1 VERRE
6 HGTVW
11 VPLSIVTAVAF
22 AASGSYAKA
31 LARRTHVF
39 VVSWSLIV
47 LALPWALVLLA
58 HDGMPEVGGGFL
70 FAALLSITLNM
81 VAVTLQVKALS
92 ISPLS
97 VTVPFLAFT
106 PVFMLATSAI
116 VLREMP
122 DARGLTGILLVALG
136 AYTVHL
142 DRIRGGLIEPFRAI
156 ARERGS
162 LLMLVVAFIWSW
174 TAVYDKVAVLASSP
188 AFYTSFFSLVFGVLY
203 APFLAF
209 GLRKARPGPR
219 ILPRLFLLGAF
230 GAVMILSQLAAIQ
243 LTLASYVIAV
253 KRSGLVLSVVLGYLL
268 FKEEHLRARLAGAVL
283 MTLGV
288 VVLSL

>member
-1 VERRE
+1 M
-6 HGTVW
+6 W

-31 LARRTHVF
+31 LARRTHIF

-47 LALPWALVLLA
+47 LALPWAAVALA
-58 HDGMPEVGGGFL
+58 RQGIPEIGDRFL
-70 FAALLSITLNM
+70 WAALVSVVLNM
-81 VAVTLQVKALS
+81 VSVSLQVKALS

-106 PVFMLATSAI
+106 PLFMLATSAI
-116 VLREMP
+116 VLGEIP
-122 DARGLTGILLVALG
+122 DAKGLAGIILVVLG
-136 AYTVHL
+136 AYTIHL
-142 DRIRGGLIEPFRAI
+142 DRVRGGFLEPFRAI

-174 TAVYDKVAVLASSP
+174 TAVYDKVAVVASSP
-188 AFYTSFFSLVFGVLY
+188 AFYTSFFCVTFGILY
-203 APFLAF
+203 APFLIF
-209 GLRKARPGPR
+209 GARKSRPGR
-219 ILPRLFLLGAF
+219 GLVPRLFLLGAI
-230 GAVMILSQLAAIQ
+230 GALMILSQLAAIQ
-243 LTLASYVIAV
+243 WTLASYVIAI
-253 KRSGLVLSVVLGYLL
+253 KRSGMILSVVLGHFL

>member
-1 VERRE
+1 M
-6 HGTVW
+6 W
-11 VPLSIVTAVAF
+11 VPLSIITAVAF

-31 LARRTHVF
+31 LARRTHIF

-58 HDGMPEVGGGFL
+58 RQGIPEVGDRFL
-70 FAALLSITLNM
+70 WAALLSVVLNM
-81 VAVTLQVKALS
+81 VSVTLQVKALS

-106 PVFMLATSAI
+106 PLFMLATSAI
-116 VLREMP
+116 VLREVP
-122 DARGLTGILLVALG
+122 DAKGLAGIILVVLG
-136 AYTVHL
+136 AYTIHL
-142 DRIRGGLIEPFRAI
+142 DRIRGGLLEPFRAI

-162 LLMLVVAFIWSW
+162 LLMLAVAFIWSW
-174 TAVYDKVAVLASSP
+174 TAVYDKVAVVASSP
-188 AFYTSFFSLVFGVLY
+188 AFYTSFFSVAFGVLY
-203 APFLAF
+203 APFLVL
-209 GLRKARPGPR
+209 GLRRSPPGR
-219 ILPRLFLLGAF
+219 AMVPRLFLLGAI
-230 GAVMILSQLAAIQ
+230 GALMILSQLAAIQ
-243 LTLASYVIAV
+243 LTLASYVIAI
-253 KRSGLVLSVVLGYLL
+253 KRSGLILSVVLGHFL

>member
-1 VERRE
+1 M
-6 HGTVW
+6 W
-11 VPLSIVTAVAF
+11 VPLSIITAVAF

-31 LARRTHVF
+31 LARKTHIF

-58 HDGMPEVGGGFL
+58 RQGVPEIGDRFL
-70 FAALLSITLNM
+70 GAALLSIVLNM
-81 VAVTLQVKALS
+81 VSVTLQVKALS

-106 PVFMLATSAI
+106 PLFMLATSAI
-116 VLREMP
+116 VLREVP
-122 DARGLTGILLVALG
+122 DAKGLTGILLVAVG
-136 AYTVHL
+136 AYTIHL
-142 DRIRGGLIEPFRAI
+142 DRIRGGLLEPFRAI

-162 LLMLVVAFIWSW
+162 ILMLVVAFIWSW

-188 AFYTSFFSLVFGVLY
+188 AFYTSFFSLAFGVLY

-209 GLRKARPGPR
+209 GLRRARPGPGV
-219 ILPRLFLLGAF
+219 LPRLFLLGAI
-230 GAVMILSQLAAIQ
+230 GAAMILSQLVAIQ

-253 KRSGLVLSVVLGYLL
+253 KRSGMILSVVLGHVL
-268 FKEEHLRARLAGAVL
+268 FKEEHLRARLAGAVF